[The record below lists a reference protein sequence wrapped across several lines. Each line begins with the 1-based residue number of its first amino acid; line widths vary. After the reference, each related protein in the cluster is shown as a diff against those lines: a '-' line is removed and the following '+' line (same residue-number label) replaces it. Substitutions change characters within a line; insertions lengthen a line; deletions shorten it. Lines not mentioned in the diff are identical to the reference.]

1 MILKHILVNKIFRV
15 CFLISIFLLIF
26 TTLDTQSI
34 SAHGF
39 GERYDLPVPLNL
51 YLLGSAI
58 TILISFLII
67 VAFFKVNTNK
77 KTLAIYIPIPKTIFF
92 YLKSILS
99 TIFLLIFF
107 LFIISGFIG
116 NPLPL
121 RNITPILLWIILWI
135 GTMFVSSMIF
145 NLWPTINPWKTMFEI
160 FEKIIKKIITKNSI
174 STLNFEYPKQLGM
187 WPGVILLFL
196 FVWIENVHPASS
208 SPRLIAMLATLYSLL
223 TLTGM
228 FYFGKNIWL
237 KNAEFFSIFFHFVS
251 RFSPL
256 HISENS
262 PKNTSEN
269 NLIIK
274 ITLYGSK
281 VISSKINSFSELCF
295 ILLMVSSITFDG
307 LKETP
312 IWNAIDSFT
321 YQIHPQLT
329 PVPIKSLGLL
339 GTFFGFSSMYFVFSW
354 LMKRFSETSLSP
366 ETVAKLFATSLLP
379 IAIGYHIAHYFSY
392 LIIQGQIL
400 ILLISDPFGFN
411 WNLFGT
417 ADYTINISILNAK
430 FAWFL
435 GISAIVIGHIFAV
448 IISHVIALN
457 NFNKNEAL
465 KSQYPMLILMILY
478 TIFSLWII
486 AQPIVT

>member
-1 MILKHILVNKIFRV
+1 M
-15 CFLISIFLLIF
+15 
-26 TTLDTQSI
+26 
-34 SAHGF
+34 
-39 GERYDLPVPLNL
+39 
-51 YLLGSAI
+51 
-58 TILISFLII
+58 
-67 VAFFKVNTNK
+67 
-77 KTLAIYIPIPKTIFF
+77 
-92 YLKSILS
+92 
-99 TIFLLIFF
+99 
-107 LFIISGFIG
+107 
-116 NPLPL
+116 
-121 RNITPILLWIILWI
+121 LWI

-160 FEKIIKKIITKNSI
+160 LEKIIKKTLTKKNI
-174 STLNFEYPKQLGM
+174 SSLNFEYPKKLGM

-208 SPRLIAMLATLYSLL
+208 SPRLLAMLATLYSLL

-256 HISENS
+256 HISENL
-262 PKNTSEN
+262 PKNTPKN
-269 NLIIK
+269 KLIIE

-281 VISSKINSFSELCF
+281 VISSTINSFSKLCF
-295 ILLMVSSITFDG
+295 ILLMLSAITFDG

-312 IWNAIDSFT
+312 IWNTIDSFA

-329 PVPIKSLGLL
+329 PAPIKSLGLL
-339 GTFFGFSSMYFVFSW
+339 GTFLGFTSMYFVFSW
-354 LMKRFSETSLSP
+354 IMKQFAQTSLNP
-366 ETVAKLFATSLLP
+366 EDIAKLFATSLLP
-379 IAIGYHIAHYFSY
+379 IAIGYHIAHYFTY

-400 ILLISDPFGFN
+400 ILLISDPFGFD

-448 IISHVIALN
+448 IIAHVIALN
-457 NFNKNEAL
+457 NFNKNQAL

-486 AQPIVT
+486 AQPIVA